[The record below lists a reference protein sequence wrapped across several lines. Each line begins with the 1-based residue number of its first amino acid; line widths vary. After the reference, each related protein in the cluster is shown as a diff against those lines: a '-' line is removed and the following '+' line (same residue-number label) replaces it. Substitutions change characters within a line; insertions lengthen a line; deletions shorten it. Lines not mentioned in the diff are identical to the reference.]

1 MMMKRHHNPAFG
13 DWDRWD
19 DQRMSVR
26 PAHHQHHQR
35 KVKRGGE
42 KQGRRVCDVAAQT
55 TARGGRAPK
64 AVDEDLYKI
73 PPELLHQKPE
83 RVSQLPFFFWLVF
96 FCDSLPKLSE
106 CCVLTL
112 IAEDAA
118 VELGVRMH
126 GAQLHCLTK
135 RERERERER
144 GCRSNVVRVKK

>member
-1 MMMKRHHNPAFG
+1 MKMETSKLWHSFKAAEQSFPLAQASTPDGPGDPKRGGGIKGTNLTMMALGMEAIKQTFG

-83 RVSQLPFFFWLVF
+83 RKMLLWSLVSGCMGLN
-96 FCDSLPKLSE
+96 C
-106 CCVLTL
+106 
-112 IAEDAA
+112 IA
-118 VELGVRMH
+118 
-126 GAQLHCLTK
+126 
-135 RERERERER
+135 
-144 GCRSNVVRVKK
+144 

>member
-1 MMMKRHHNPAFG
+1 EMMMMMMKRHHNPAFG

-35 KVKRGGE
+35 KV
-42 KQGRRVCDVAAQT
+42 
-55 TARGGRAPK
+55 
-64 AVDEDLYKI
+64 LYI
-73 PPELLHQKPE
+73 
-83 RVSQLPFFFWLVF
+83 F
-96 FCDSLPKLSE
+96 LPKLSE

-135 RERERERER
+135 RERERER
-144 GCRSNVVRVKK
+144 GCRSSVVRVKK